1 MVGFLSNI
9 RNLFGGGPQE
19 NTNSNGFSSN
29 AGPMSRP
36 NQFAGPMSPQGQAVN
51 QSAQG
56 LNPWMQNRQVQ
67 APSSLPAGYGDG
79 SMLRVDNGSN
89 YTPPWETAKKARD
102 NQAQSFTGQLNTP
115 WAQQSG
121 SGNVPSD
128 FRFDQ
133 DMAQTYGGDSGGNSQ
148 EAMYQG
154 LIDELM
160 GKINREYAYDGAGDK
175 LVDEAFQG
183 SLDALGTARTRTND
197 NYSTSRENIDSLTNS
212 HVANIKGADR
222 DAVNRIGDDLTSSY
236 KANFGENASRLK
248 ADRAEEIAL
257 KTDMLKRLGIQ
268 DAGLGSAGEVQT
280 AAIAENSA
288 DQAGAMQQANTY
300 KSADLTRNVEQAQS
314 MANAGVE
321 RQSDLRRQLDGIL
334 GGLDTQEAGVRN
346 DISTA
351 KLGAQQSDRA
361 NFQKEQGYYNDS
373 LQALLSD
380 QSNREESQRDFTYQ
394 QSLDQ
399 AKFDQQAASD
409 AAKNGGVAGTNSA
422 FDVVDSRIAAKG
434 KNPTD
439 YRTAFNEAMQSGVL
453 DSGLGDKNSL
463 IQQQMMKIMQK
474 KGLDPNSTLVSDY
487 AYGVLNYGTDKLSA
501 G

>member
-1 MVGFLSNI
+1 MGWIESLRDAVNVTKGIGNGINSVVNSGINAGINNVQGHLGNI
-9 RNLFGGGPQE
+9 GEGIGAGIDTIKNV
-19 NTNSNGFSSN
+19 NGFINPYTSSQRKPS
-29 AGPMSRP
+29 G
-36 NQFAGPMSPQGQAVN
+36 QGGSSGSSSSSGA
-51 QSAQG
+51 SAAANPG
-56 LNPWMQNRQVQ
+56 SLNPWK
-67 APSSLPAGYGDG
+67 P
-79 SMLRVDNGSN
+79 
-89 YTPPWETAKKARD
+89 T
-102 NQAQSFTGQLNTP
+102 SF
-115 WAQQSG
+115 
-121 SGNVPSD
+121 NVGSD
-128 FRFDQ
+128 FRFGDNDGFQ
-133 DMAQTYGGDSGGNSQ
+133 NQQSQGDSQ
-148 EAMYQG
+148 ESMYQG

-160 GKINREYAYDGAGDK
+160 GKINREYSYDGAGDK

-236 KANFGENASRLK
+236 NANFGENASRLK

-268 DAGLGSAGEVQT
+268 DAGLGSAGDVQT

-288 DQAGAMQQANTY
+288 DQAGAMQQAETY

-334 GGLDTQEAGVRN
+334 GGLDTQEAGIRN

-373 LQALLSD
+373 LQSLLSD
-380 QSNREESQRDFTYQ
+380 QSNRDESQRDFTYQ
-394 QSLDQ
+394 KSLDQ

-463 IQQQMMKIMQK
+463 IQQQMLKIMKK

>member
-1 MVGFLSNI
+1 MAGFLSNI
-9 RNLFGGGPQE
+9 RNLFGGDESNQGGNPFANGPQQGGM
-19 NTNSNGFSSN
+19 SSPFSS
-29 AGPMSRP
+29 GPQS
-36 NQFAGPMSPQGQAVN
+36 QAVN
-51 QSAQG
+51 QSTQ
-56 LNPWMQNRQVQ
+56 LNPWSQKPQGPIQQNIRPGFSMMDGISQPGSAQ
-67 APSSLPAGYGDG
+67 PKGSLNPWSSVGTQQP
-79 SMLRVDNGSN
+79 
-89 YTPPWETAKKARD
+89 
-102 NQAQSFTGQLNTP
+102 QSFTGQLNTP
-115 WAQQSG
+115 FAQQQQELG
-121 SGNVPSD
+121 SGNVSSD
-128 FRFDQ
+128 FRFGVNDGYTGGQ
-133 DMAQTYGGDSGGNSQ
+133 QSQGDSQ
-148 EAMYQG
+148 AQMYQS
-154 LIDELM
+154 LIDEIM
-160 GKINREYAYDGAGDK
+160 GKINREYAYDGAGDA
-175 LVDEAFQG
+175 LVDQAYQG
-183 SLDALGTARTRTND
+183 SLDALGNARTRTND
-197 NYSTSRENIDSLTNS
+197 NYGTSSANIDSLTNS

-236 KANFGENASRLK
+236 NANFGENASRLK

-346 DISTA
+346 DMATA
-351 KLGAQQSDRA
+351 KLGAQQADRA

-373 LQALLSD
+373 LQSLLSD

-463 IQQQMMKIMQK
+463 IQQQMMKIMRK